1 MLRRYVRAS
10 GRSSQILLA
19 FLLLTLTALL
29 APTDA
34 IVSAENSVDVP
45 VLGAIRANDRG
56 VFEMMA
62 LSWDQQASPA
72 PIKTRWR
79 GNVEF
84 MTEYLDA
91 MRAAL
96 KYAQSRTPEVRHTGT
111 ISIKG
116 VAYVSTGTDGPSA
129 GAVTCV
135 GFIALLRG
143 DPIRRGVAMTGTI
156 QPDGRIG
163 PVGAIPDK
171 IRAAAREG
179 YRTVLVPQG
188 QIHDSQWN
196 LEKLGLE
203 LNVTVKAVGTID
215 EAYELMTGRKL

>member
-1 MLRRYVRAS
+1 MLRGYVMAS
-10 GRSSQILLA
+10 GRPSQTLLT
-19 FLLLTLTALL
+19 FLLLTLTALC

-34 IVSAENSVDVP
+34 IVSAENFVDVP

-72 PIKTRWR
+72 PMQFRWR

-84 MTEYLDA
+84 RTEYLDA
-91 MRAAL
+91 IRTAL
-96 KYAQSRTPEVRHTGT
+96 RYAQSRTPEIRHTGT
-111 ISIKG
+111 IIIKG
-116 VAYVSTGTDGPSA
+116 VAYASTGTDGPSA
-129 GAVTCV
+129 GAITCV

-188 QIHDSQWN
+188 QNHDSQWN

-203 LNVTVKAVGTID
+203 LNVTVKEVGTID